1 MALALQS
8 PVVRPGRQF
17 IKTPQRPVKS
27 TFVGNLEISKNH
39 LFTGPRSARN
49 VTRMG
54 LFGLGAPEIAVIVGV
69 VALVY
74 GVYQYHEPL

>member
-8 PVVRPGRQF
+8 PVVRPGRQN
-17 IKTPQRPVKS
+17 IKTPQRQVKS
-27 TFVGNLEISKNH
+27 TFVGNFGISKTH
-39 LFTGPRSARN
+39 LFAGPASARN

-74 GVYQYHEPL
+74 GTHHIMSC

>member
-1 MALALQS
+1 MAIALHS
-8 PVVRPGRQF
+8 PVTRAFARPSQHR
-17 IKTPQRPVKS
+17 VKS
-27 TFVGNLEISKNH
+27 TFVGKFEISKTH
-39 LFTGPRSARN
+39 LLAGPRPLRD

-74 GVYQYHEPL
+74 GTYQNYHV